1 MEERAHADDR
11 KNSEAIA
18 KCIATFE
25 AICCDLVVEGVEARR
40 SNNRCWFGL
49 LELLT
54 SLTAKIFDPV
64 QDFRIGLYASLSIL
78 AIADEP
84 AWPAI

>member
-25 AICCDLVVEGVEARR
+25 AVCCDLVVEGVEARR
-40 SNNRCWFGL
+40 SDHRCWLGL

-54 SLTAKIFDPV
+54 SLTAKVFDPV
-64 QDFRIGLYASLSIL
+64 QGSALASLSIL
-78 AIADEP
+78 AIADEL
-84 AWPAI
+84 AWPVI